1 VTKQPTDDEI
11 HSRAHLVCKGSA
23 MHPQRGHRIQHPD
36 NPIQRDNE
44 NALANASIPRQSVY
58 LLSRSKQ
65 LVGPLRRPPVS
76 VGHLNQA
83 YRRHRF
89 ICSKRT
95 SSCSWFRMYS
105 RITSSYHS
113 LEPLLSTS

>member
-1 VTKQPTDDEI
+1 
-11 HSRAHLVCKGSA
+11 
-23 MHPQRGHRIQHPD
+23 MHPQRGHRIRHPD
-36 NPIQRDNE
+36 NPIQHDNE
-44 NALANASIPRQSVY
+44 NALANVSIPGQSLRLY
-58 LLSRSKQ
+58 LLSHSKQ
-65 LVGPLRRPPVS
+65 LVGSLRRPRVS
-76 VGHLNQA
+76 VGHLKLA

-89 ICSKRT
+89 ICSKLA